1 MVAEWQAIK
10 PPITNLLVHR
20 QQADTNFAFVNA
32 HQGASFL
39 SRVMIFPLSLDPA
52 MHATLREHPGLMG
65 KALNVRKHR
74 GLDGV
79 AGSDDLI

>member
-1 MVAEWQAIK
+1 
-10 PPITNLLVHR
+10 
-20 QQADTNFAFVNA
+20 
-32 HQGASFL
+32 
-39 SRVMIFPLSLDPA
+39 